1 MKIKG
6 NLVSLLVAGF
16 LVATTVPAL
25 AMGTGNPYEDAQVG
39 LNYVV
44 YQPSYLAGLSLKN
57 FGMHKCGV
65 GDLAIN
71 SKYSNG
77 KKSIFLTESS
87 TSNICPITEMLIRG
101 ATRTVITEPGGGS
114 LTTTQVTTI
123 SVGIE
128 RAQLN
133 VFFSH
138 LVPRYTSPG
147 KAVPPVLIDPT
158 IVRYTSVSLKG
169 AVVFVV
175 PDPNKWS
182 ATIGFPKVVSF
193 IASKNHGIY
202 VSNPGLKP
210 LKRGRTVVTLNHNG
224 KKIHFTVIV
233 Y

>member
-6 NLVSLLVAGF
+6 NLVLLLVAGF
-16 LVATTVPAL
+16 LVASTVPAL

-44 YQPSYLAGLSLKN
+44 YQPSYLVGLPLEN
-57 FGMHKCGV
+57 FGMHKCGS

-71 SKYSNG
+71 AKYSKG

-101 ATRTVITEPGGGS
+101 ATRTVITEPGGGN

-123 SVGIE
+123 SVGIQ

-133 VFFSH
+133 IFFSH
-138 LVPRYTSPG
+138 LVPRYLTPG
-147 KAVPPVLIDPT
+147 KAAPPLLIDPT
-158 IVRYTSVSLKG
+158 IVRYGSVSLKG

-175 PDPNKWS
+175 PDPNKWE
-182 ATIGFPKVVSF
+182 ATIGFPKVVLF
-193 IASKNHGIY
+193 TASRNQGIY
-202 VSNPGLKP
+202 RSNPGLKP
-210 LKRGRTVVTLNHNG
+210 LKKGRTIVTLNHNG
-224 KKIHFTVIV
+224 KKIQFTVIV